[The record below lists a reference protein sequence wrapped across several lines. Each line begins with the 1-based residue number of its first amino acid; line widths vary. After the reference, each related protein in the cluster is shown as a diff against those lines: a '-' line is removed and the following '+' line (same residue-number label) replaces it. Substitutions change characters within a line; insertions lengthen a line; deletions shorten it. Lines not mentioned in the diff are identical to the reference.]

1 LEAKTEDKKDVKK
14 AKKAK
19 GNRNLNIDAALL
31 HVIGDCIMSC
41 GVIIAAIII
50 TIWPQAWR
58 CDPICTYLF
67 AVLVLITTF
76 PVTRK
81 CIRVL
86 MEGTPDKFDTK
97 ALMAEIWKLNTE
109 EEKDIID
116 VHDLHVWSISVGK
129 NAMTVHIVSKTP
141 LKTLG
146 QVTDVCRSKF
156 GLNHTVI
163 QVEGPVDDNN
173 PHAFQCDNDIHA

>member
-1 LEAKTEDKKDVKK
+1 MSRDI
-14 AKKAK
+14 
-19 GNRNLNIDAALL
+19 NIDAAML
-31 HVIGDCIMSC
+31 HVMGDCIMSI

-50 TIWPQAWR
+50 YIWPQAWV

-67 AVLVLITTF
+67 AVIVIITTY

-81 CIRVL
+81 CIVVL

-97 ALMAEIWKLNTE
+97 KLMQEIWALNTE
-109 EEKDIID
+109 QCKDIID

-129 NAMTVHIVSKTP
+129 NALSVHIVSNNP

-146 QVTDVCRSKF
+146 EVTDLCRRKF
-156 GLNHTVI
+156 GIYHTVI
-163 QVEGPVDDNN
+163 QVEGPLDEEIN
-173 PHAFQCDNDIHA
+173 PHGFTCENDIHA